1 MSDRSSA
8 LAAAAAW
15 LRGRGHLILADE
27 MLEELRPRGSRGY
40 PVDLT
45 GTRIGRLLVIS
56 LVGSAPRRWRVK
68 CDCGVEKI
76 ISAGALING
85 KSNSCGCLRAELIRV
100 RNKTHGMTKTRTYR
114 IYISMLR
121 RAHYRTC
128 AEHQRLMYAH
138 VSVHPSWL
146 KFETFLKDMGKCPS
160 SAHSLDRWPNNAG
173 NYEPGNCRW
182 ATRVQQARN
191 VRNNRIL
198 EIHGECLTVAE
209 WAERTDIQVATIY
222 ARVYSG
228 WSHEEAVFGAIRTG
242 WRGGSR
248 ASHT

>member
-1 MSDRSSA
+1 MSDRSRA
-8 LAAAAAW
+8 LALAAAW
-15 LRGRGHLILADE
+15 LRGRGHLTLADE
-27 MLEELRPRGSRGY
+27 MLDELRSHGSAGH
-40 PVDLT
+40 PIDLT
-45 GTRIGRLLVIS
+45 GKRIGRLLVVS

-76 ISAGALING
+76 VSAGTLING
-85 KSNSCGCLRAELIRV
+85 NSNSCGCLRAELIRV
-100 RNKTHGMTKTRTYR
+100 RNKKHGMTKTRTYR

-128 AEHQRLMYAH
+128 VEHQRLMYAH
-138 VSVHPSWL
+138 VSIHPSWL
-146 KFETFLKDMGKCPS
+146 KFENFLKDMGECPPGREY
-160 SAHSLDRWPNNAG
+160 SLDRWPNNAG

-198 EIHGECLTVAE
+198 EIRGERLTVAE
-209 WAERTDIQVATIY
+209 WSERTNIQVATIY

-228 WSHEEAVFGAIRTG
+228 WSHEDAVFGALQK
-242 WRGGSR
+242 GGGRVST
-248 ASHT
+248 HT